1 MSFNVDFEISN
12 PLHAAAIAGFFEQ
25 VTLQQMT
32 AFSERAIQLHREKTK
47 KKGKRTELSRGEGEG
62 RDLDVL
68 GGRHAGSL
76 EEDTPRRKDA
86 VFLSSVFEERKVQL
100 EKNYLNEEEESSDV
114 LLGLGLPEFLLC
126 CNDLASKKIRPF
138 PRLCQNTFLLAS
150 CFASFDKDGDG
161 IVDKSNWISGCQL
174 LSAQDPERKARMLH
188 TYFDH
193 DSDGY
198 VNASDVSNALKGHL
212 KSMSRLLPEIL
223 RMQERQKDQLPS
235 ESSGSFSSVS
245 RDKGGAAEG
254 GEDPH
259 QTSNMLVL
267 CATMDVLLDE
277 AQEEVSD
284 FVDNLFNLIDDK
296 KTNRISCDTWV
307 GKMKEHPE
315 LMNLMFLEGFL
326 EMRELALVTKE
337 SVNP

>member
-138 PRLCQNTFLLAS
+138 PRL
-150 CFASFDKDGDG
+150 
-161 IVDKSNWISGCQL
+161 
-174 LSAQDPERKARMLH
+174 
-188 TYFDH
+188 
-193 DSDGY
+193 
-198 VNASDVSNALKGHL
+198 
-212 KSMSRLLPEIL
+212 
-223 RMQERQKDQLPS
+223 
-235 ESSGSFSSVS
+235 
-245 RDKGGAAEG
+245 
-254 GEDPH
+254 
-259 QTSNMLVL
+259 
-267 CATMDVLLDE
+267 
-277 AQEEVSD
+277 
-284 FVDNLFNLIDDK
+284 
-296 KTNRISCDTWV
+296 
-307 GKMKEHPE
+307 
-315 LMNLMFLEGFL
+315 
-326 EMRELALVTKE
+326 
-337 SVNP
+337 